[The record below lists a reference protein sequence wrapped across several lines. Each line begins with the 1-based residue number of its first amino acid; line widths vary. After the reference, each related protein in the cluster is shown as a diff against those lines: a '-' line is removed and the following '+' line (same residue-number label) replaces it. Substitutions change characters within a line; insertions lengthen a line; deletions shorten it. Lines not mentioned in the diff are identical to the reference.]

1 MTSGKPGLRRIFQIA
16 LSISVVA
23 AGLCLM
29 CACAGIYFSGGAE
42 PYSREAVAAAFSP
55 IAIPVYLCLILV
67 AVGIV
72 WNLISPAPDAR
83 VPALKQ
89 HTVLLRRAAA
99 RADLEACDAALR
111 EQILAERS
119 QRKARSQAC
128 AALLIICAAN
138 FLSYALDSTHFHSS
152 DINGS
157 MIRAMMRLIPCL
169 AVSIA
174 MCVYTVYARQKS
186 MAAETELLK
195 QCPKKAAAAEPEK
208 TASCGRV
215 KYVLLVAGIALLA
228 FGFFTGGTADVLTKA
243 VNICT
248 ECIGLG

>member
-67 AVGIV
+67 VAGIV
-72 WNLISPAPDAR
+72 WSLVSPAPDAR

-99 RADLEACDAALR
+99 RADLESCDAGLR
-111 EQILAERS
+111 DQILAQQAR
-119 QRKARSQAC
+119 RKKLARAC
-128 AALLIICAAN
+128 ALVLILCAAI
-138 FLSYALDSTHFHSS
+138 FLFYALNSAHFHSS

-186 MAAETELLK
+186 MEAETELLK
-195 QCPKKAAAAEPEK
+195 QCPKKAAAPEAEK
-208 TASCGRV
+208 AASCGRV
-215 KYVLLVAGIALLA
+215 KYVLLIAGIALLA